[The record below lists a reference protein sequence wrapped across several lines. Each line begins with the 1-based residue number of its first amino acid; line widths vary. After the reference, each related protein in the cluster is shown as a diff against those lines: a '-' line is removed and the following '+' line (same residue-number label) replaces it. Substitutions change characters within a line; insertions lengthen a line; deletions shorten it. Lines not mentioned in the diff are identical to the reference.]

1 MSPAEGGIPTGSGTP
16 DLTAWVGREEV
27 AEELLDPFPARGMA
41 ALLDRD
47 PQAFVPGVPLPP
59 GWHWLHFKPLVPRSQ
74 LGPDGHERLGS
85 FLPPVPLGRRMWAG
99 GTLEFPGELRVGDRA
114 RRISTVASV
123 VEKEGRSGR
132 LVFVTVRHRVDTER
146 GPGVEETQD
155 IVYREG
161 PSPGAPPSGA
171 PPAPPSGE
179 PPAPPPGGPA
189 PPDSPDWSEP
199 FTADAVDLF
208 RYSALTF
215 NGHRIH
221 YDPEW
226 ATGVEGFP
234 GLVVHGPLLATL
246 LLDGAIRHVRHRL
259 HRFEYRAVSPL
270 FAGEPFRVEGRV
282 GPEGPAGPEPP
293 GAPGASG
300 ASGASRASEVA
311 GVGNSSPSEAFP
323 QTGNPSPLALWVV
336 GPRGVAMQAT
346 ATFRPGS

>member
-1 MSPAEGGIPTGSGTP
+1 VSRLDPGGGTAP
-16 DLTAWVGREEV
+16 DLTAWVGRREV
-27 AEELLDPFPARGMA
+27 AEEVLDPFPSRGMA
-41 ALLDRD
+41 VLLDRD
-47 PQAFVPGVPLPP
+47 PQAFSPGVPLPP
-59 GWHWLHFKPLVPRSQ
+59 GWHWLHFKPLVRRSQ

-99 GTLEFPGELRVGDRA
+99 GTLAFPGELRVGDRA
-114 RRISTVASV
+114 RRVSTVASV

-132 LVFVTVRHRVDTER
+132 LVFVTVRHRVETER
-146 GPGVEETQD
+146 GLGVEETQD

-161 PSPGAPPSGA
+161 PSSGGAPAGARPPGAPSA
-171 PPAPPSGE
+171 PPAPPPEGPL
-179 PPAPPPGGPA
+179 PPAP
-189 PPDSPDWSEP
+189 PDWSEP

-246 LLDGAIRHVRHRL
+246 LLDPATRHGHGRHRL

-270 FAGEPFRVEGRV
+270 FAGEPFRVEGR
-282 GPEGPAGPEPP
+282 ALP
-293 GAPGASG
+293 GTGTL
-300 ASGASRASEVA
+300 
-311 GVGNSSPSEAFP
+311 P
-323 QTGNPSPLALWVV
+323 QLALWVA

-346 ATFRPGS
+346 ATYRPGS

>member
-1 MSPAEGGIPTGSGTP
+1 MEDEIPTGPETP

-27 AEELLDPFPARGMA
+27 AEEVLDPFPARGMA

-47 PQAFVPGVPLPP
+47 PQGFGPGTALPP
-59 GWHWLHFKPLVPRSQ
+59 GWHWLHFKPLVRRSD

-99 GTLEFPGELRVGDRA
+99 GRLEFPGELRVGDRA
-114 RRISTVASV
+114 RRVSTVASV
-123 VEKEGRSGR
+123 AEKEGRSGR
-132 LVFVTVRHRVDTER
+132 LVFVTVRHRVTTER
-146 GPGVEETQD
+146 GPALDEEQH
-155 IVYREG
+155 IVYREA
-161 PSPGAPPSGA
+161 PPPGAPATPPPRGPA
-171 PPAPPSGE
+171 PPAPGE
-179 PPAPPPGGPA
+179 
-189 PPDSPDWSEP
+189 WSEP

-221 YDPEW
+221 YDPAW

-246 LLDGAIRHVRHRL
+246 LLDAATRHGPGPLRG
-259 HRFEYRAVSPL
+259 FEYRAVSPL
-270 FAGEPFRVEGRV
+270 FAGEPFRVEGRAG
-282 GPEGPAGPEPP
+282 GPDGVEPP
-293 GAPGASG
+293 GAPGAPAVPEASG
-300 ASGASRASEVA
+300 ASGASGVA
-311 GVGNSSPSEAFP
+311 GVGNSSPSGALP
-323 QTGNPSPLALWVV
+323 RAGALPLLALWVV